1 MSWRYGI
8 VKYHNKERTKR
19 FYGIG
24 ELYFEKDPL
33 KPFCCTAEPL
43 EIVVLQEDLII
54 DNISCPDGEKK
65 NEDTYQSIDSL
76 VLNEFEVSLKRIL
89 KDISRYPIFDIDGP
103 YEKEEHPYESYE
115 EDALS
120 DIADLLNQ
128 D

>member
-33 KPFCCTAEPL
+33 KPFCCTTEPV
-43 EIVVLQEDLII
+43 EIVVSQDDLII
-54 DNISCPDGEKK
+54 DNIGDTDEEK
-65 NEDTYQSIDSL
+65 NVVDTSQSIESL
-76 VLNEFEVSLKRIL
+76 VLNDFEVCLKRIL
-89 KDISRYPIFDIDGP
+89 KDISRYPIFDVDGP
-103 YEKEEHPYESYE
+103 YEKEEEPYESYE
-115 EDALS
+115 EEGLS
-120 DIADLLNQ
+120 DIADLLEQ